1 MEEKKEF
8 KSDTVTFTMERK
20 PDCIVEYKV
29 KVSPE
34 IVQKARREAIRSIA
48 KEVSL
53 PGFRKGKAPDA
64 LIVKK
69 FPDALK
75 ERWQKSIADTAF
87 RECQEVA
94 KIPILSQ
101 DAQITFN
108 VDKQS
113 VEEGAE
119 LTYSFETEPEV
130 PEIDIEKLEL
140 AKEERDTIDGK
151 KVDETIDQ
159 IRHYFAEWEKVSD
172 RAVEKEDYVV
182 VDVDV
187 IEEDPPRKALT
198 NTRFQVNREKMAKWM
213 FDLVLGMKIG
223 DAKEGV
229 SVPDEDAPEEH
240 KEENPPKKVRLT
252 LRTIEKALLPAID
265 DELAKKVGVATEK
278 EMRENLEK
286 LLNNQA
292 DDHVQKAYRDQV
304 NEYLIENCQFDLP
317 KTLLQKETQFR
328 IKQLVSD
335 PEFQRKL
342 MGMDEEERK
351 DAIQDIERQ
360 GERAVRLFYI
370 ARKVIQDQNIQIS
383 PTEVHQEVKTPL
395 EAMFSDQSD
404 LYTAKEQSQE
414 QRAIA
419 MSRLVLVKAE
429 DYLISQAK
437 IGAPKPK
444 KKAAAKP
451 KKEEKPKTDKPKTE
465 KKEEKKA
472 PPKKKTAAPKKAA
485 KAAPKKAAPKKKAA
499 QKKKTDKS

>member
-140 AKEERDTIDGK
+140 AKEERETIDSK

-159 IRHYFAEWEKVSD
+159 IRHYFAEWEKISD

-240 KEENPPKKVRLT
+240 KKENPPKKVRLT

-286 LLNNQA
+286 LLNKQA

-304 NEYLIENCQFDLP
+304 NEYLIENC
-317 KTLLQKETQFR
+317 
-328 IKQLVSD
+328 
-335 PEFQRKL
+335 RKL

-351 DAIQDIERQ
+351 EAIQDIERQ

-370 ARKVIQDQNIQIS
+370 ARKIIEDQKIQIS

-451 KKEEKPKTDKPKTE
+451 KKEEKPKADKPKAE

-472 PPKKKTAAPKKAA
+472 APKKKTAAPKKAA
-485 KAAPKKAAPKKKAA
+485 KAAPKKAAPKKKAP

>member
-20 PDCIVEYKV
+20 PDCIIEYKV

-75 ERWQKSIADTAF
+75 ERWQKSIADTTF
-87 RECQEVA
+87 RECQETA

-130 PEIDIEKLEL
+130 PEIDIEKIEL
-140 AKEERDTIDGK
+140 AKEERETIDAK

-159 IRHYFAEWEKVSD
+159 IRHYFAQWEKISD
-172 RAVEKEDYVV
+172 REVKKDDYVV

-198 NTRFQVNREKMAKWM
+198 NTRFQVNRAKMAKWM
-213 FDLVLGMKIG
+213 FDLALGMKIG
-223 DAKEGV
+223 DSKEGV
-229 SVPDEDAPEEH
+229 SIPDEDAPEEH

-252 LRTIEKALLPAID
+252 LRTIEKALLPDID
-265 DELAKKVGVATEK
+265 DELAKKVGVATAK

-286 LLNNQA
+286 LLNKQA
-292 DDHVQKAYRDQV
+292 DDLVQKAYREQI
-304 NEYLIENCQFDLP
+304 NEYLIENCKFDLP
-317 KTLLQKETQFR
+317 KSLLQKETQYR

-335 PEFQRKL
+335 PQFQRKL
-342 MGMDEEERK
+342 MSMSEEERK
-351 DAIQDIERQ
+351 ESIQDVERQ

-370 ARKVIQDQNIQIS
+370 ARKIIQDQNIQIS
-383 PTEVHQEVKTPL
+383 PSEVHKGVNTPL

-404 LYTAKEQSQE
+404 LYTAHEQSQE

-444 KKAAAKP
+444 KKAAPKA
-451 KKEEKPKTDKPKTE
+451 KKEEQPKAE
-465 KKEEKKA
+465 KEEEKKVA
-472 PPKKKTAAPKKAA
+472 PKKKTAAPKKEA
-485 KAAPKKAAPKKKAA
+485 KAAPKKTADSKKKAAPKKK
-499 QKKKTDKS
+499 TDKS